1 MLEEYVRT
9 NVTRDLAVWAT
20 SFILSLAQWRHV
32 VLFFGNSLQGI
43 VQAEQGIL
51 DGYPHWRLVQSRVL
65 GPWIEKLLTLLFG
78 FDLSIAHMIVAIAA
92 LSLCGLVMFYAG
104 RAIAGRQSGWSAL
117 LAFHLLFALMMVRP
131 WLYIYDY
138 FVLLTAAVFMLLVIR
153 DAPWWSFLLL
163 MGVAFLNHDSA
174 LAIGVWMVVKALVD
188 SWAERRRPDWGMFGG
203 GVLGSLGG
211 ALLVEYIRRI
221 LLKGETGAQ
230 FIHSPTYPLEPYYF
244 FVKLPGNLRMFYHSV
259 VRPYSEDLEVVI
271 WMPLILTIALAVIL
285 IVRQGV
291 KALPLASYAL
301 SHIAA
306 LLLFAV
312 ISETRAL
319 LQLVPFMSL
328 AGMLAANPN
337 WDASSGVKHER
348 VMSS

>member
-1 MLEEYVRT
+1 VQM
-9 NVTRDLAVWAT
+9 NATRDLAVWAT

-32 VLFFGNSLQGI
+32 VLFFGNSFQYI

-65 GPWIEKLLTLLFG
+65 GPWIEKLLSLLFG
-78 FDLSIAHMIVAIAA
+78 FDLSIAHMIVAITV
-92 LSLCGLVMFYAG
+92 LTLCGLVMFYAG

-117 LAFHLLFALMMVRP
+117 LAFHVLFALMMVRP

-138 FVLLTAAVFMLLVIR
+138 FVLLTAAVFMLLMIR
-153 DAPWWSFLLL
+153 GAPWWSFLLL
-163 MGVAFLNHDSA
+163 MSVAFLNHDSA

-188 SWAERRRPDWGMFGG
+188 SWAESRRPDWGMFGG
-203 GVLGSLGG
+203 GVLGSFGG
-211 ALLVEYIRRI
+211 VLLVEYMRRI

-230 FIHSPTYPLEPYYF
+230 FINNPTYPLEPYYF
-244 FVKLPGNLRMFYHSV
+244 FVKLPGNLRMLYRSIIH
-259 VRPYSEDLEVVI
+259 PYSEDLEIVI
-271 WMPLILTIALAVIL
+271 WVPLVLAIALAVVL
-285 IVRQGV
+285 IVRQGAKGV
-291 KALPLASYAL
+291 PLASYAL

-319 LQLVPFMSL
+319 LQLVPFLCL
-328 AGMLAANPN
+328 AGILAAKPYWN
-337 WDASSGVKHER
+337 AASGVKYEHIIGVR
-348 VMSS
+348 P